1 MKKNNFKMI
10 YRIILFFIH
19 FLLTFSVIIILGEI
33 LDEYFHQL
41 IFTTILGYILI
52 CILLAKDKNIHN
64 FIFQSLKNIYNARK
78 NKIKIFFYIT
88 GLLIITLIST
98 YFIDEYNIS
107 SIKQKLKKC
116 KEKKLFGMKESLK
129 DLGYIFGIIGAV
141 WGASFTLERNISKWW
156 GKNSNGILIIK
167 FIIMLIFNGL
177 FITLK
182 FFLPKLISDIELN
195 FVLSMLINYLQ
206 NYFTFGII
214 PLIFNKFGLISK
226 DKKINLFKKSI
237 FKEEK
242 DDYGFIDLDI
252 ENKKE
257 IENKDEKKSNE
268 ETNNIKNNL
277 IENNKYQKNKQEN
290 EEIYG
295 NSNLVENVQNLEE
308 EEEYLYLEGI
318 DEPNNN
324 EINK

>member
-1 MKKNNFKMI
+1 M
-10 YRIILFFIH
+10 
-19 FLLTFSVIIILGEI
+19 
-33 LDEYFHQL
+33 
-41 IFTTILGYILI
+41 
-52 CILLAKDKNIHN
+52 
-64 FIFQSLKNIYNARK
+64 
-78 NKIKIFFYIT
+78 
-88 GLLIITLIST
+88 
-98 YFIDEYNIS
+98 
-107 SIKQKLKKC
+107 
-116 KEKKLFGMKESLK
+116 
-129 DLGYIFGIIGAV
+129 
-141 WGASFTLERNISKWW
+141 
-156 GKNSNGILIIK
+156 
-167 FIIMLIFNGL
+167 
-177 FITLK
+177 
-182 FFLPKLISDIELN
+182 
-195 FVLSMLINYLQ
+195 
-206 NYFTFGII
+206 
-214 PLIFNKFGLISK
+214 
-226 DKKINLFKKSI
+226 I

-252 ENKKE
+252 EKKKE

>member
-1 MKKNNFKMI
+1 
-10 YRIILFFIH
+10 
-19 FLLTFSVIIILGEI
+19 
-33 LDEYFHQL
+33 
-41 IFTTILGYILI
+41 
-52 CILLAKDKNIHN
+52 
-64 FIFQSLKNIYNARK
+64 
-78 NKIKIFFYIT
+78 
-88 GLLIITLIST
+88 
-98 YFIDEYNIS
+98 
-107 SIKQKLKKC
+107 
-116 KEKKLFGMKESLK
+116 
-129 DLGYIFGIIGAV
+129 
-141 WGASFTLERNISKWW
+141 
-156 GKNSNGILIIK
+156 
-167 FIIMLIFNGL
+167 MLVFNGL
-177 FITLK
+177 FMTLK

-226 DKKINLFKKSI
+226 EKKINLFKKSI

-252 ENKKE
+252 EKKKE

-268 ETNNIKNNL
+268 ETNSIKNNL
-277 IENNKYQKNKQEN
+277 IENNKYQKNKEEN